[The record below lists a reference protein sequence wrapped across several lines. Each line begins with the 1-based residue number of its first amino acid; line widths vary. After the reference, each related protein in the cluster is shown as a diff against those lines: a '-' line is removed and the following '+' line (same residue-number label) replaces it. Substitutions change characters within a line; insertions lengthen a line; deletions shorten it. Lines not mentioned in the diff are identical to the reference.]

1 VCSRFEWLSSPT
13 ASSIGLKGERN
24 VSIIQA
30 RTGPKGQ
37 MFFEEPEVVRYIALA
52 GTGGGFQL
60 PDPGSG
66 QSDRHIQQI
75 HAPGLLSSSAP
86 VIFFRTR
93 HIERPRLSVRL
104 NATPLTQ
111 YAFVGADPPERA
123 WHEIIP
129 AGVLKAQDN
138 ELTFAVSGDGTV
150 IFGDVV
156 IMYTSNEVTVRKPLI
171 LTPG

>member
-1 VCSRFEWLSSPT
+1 M
-13 ASSIGLKGERN
+13 SIVR
-24 VSIIQA
+24 A
-30 RTGPKGQ
+30 RTGPNGQ
-37 MFFEEPEVVRYIALA
+37 MFFEEPEVARYIAIP

-75 HAPGLLSSSAP
+75 HAPGLLSGSAP

-93 HIERPRLSVRL
+93 HTERPRMSVRL
-104 NATPLTQ
+104 NSTPLTQ
-111 YAFVGADPPERA
+111 YTFVGTDPPERS

-129 AGVLKAQDN
+129 AGALKEQDN
-138 ELTFAVSGDGTV
+138 ELTFSASGQGTV

-156 IMYTSNEVTVRKPLI
+156 IMYTSNELTVRKPLI
-171 LTPG
+171 LTQG

>member
-1 VCSRFEWLSSPT
+1 M
-13 ASSIGLKGERN
+13 
-24 VSIIQA
+24 SIISA
-30 RTGPKGQ
+30 RTGPLGG
-37 MFFEEPEVVRYIALA
+37 MFFEEPEVARYIAIA
-52 GTGGGFQL
+52 GTAGGFQL

-75 HAPGLLSSSAP
+75 HAPGLLGGSAP

-93 HIERPRLSVRL
+93 HTERPRLSLRL

-111 YAFVGADPPERA
+111 YTFVSADPPERS

-129 AGVLKAQDN
+129 AGALKLQDN
-138 ELTFAVSGDGTV
+138 ELIFNVSGQGAV

-156 IMYTSNEVTVRKPLI
+156 LMYTSNEVTVRKPLVF
-171 LTPG
+171 TPG

>member
-1 VCSRFEWLSSPT
+1 M
-13 ASSIGLKGERN
+13 
-24 VSIIQA
+24 SIIHA
-30 RTGPKGQ
+30 RTGPLGE
-37 MFFEEPEVVRYIALA
+37 MFFEEPEVARYIAIA
-52 GTGGGFQL
+52 GTAGGFQL

-75 HAPGLLSSSAP
+75 HAPGLLSGSAP

-93 HIERPRLSVRL
+93 HTERPRLSVRL

-111 YAFVGADPPERA
+111 YTFVSADPPERS

-129 AGVLKAQDN
+129 AGALKIQDN
-138 ELTFAVSGDGTV
+138 ELTFNVSGQGTI

-156 IMYTSNEVTVRKPLI
+156 IMYTSNEVTVRKPLVF
-171 LTPG
+171 TQG